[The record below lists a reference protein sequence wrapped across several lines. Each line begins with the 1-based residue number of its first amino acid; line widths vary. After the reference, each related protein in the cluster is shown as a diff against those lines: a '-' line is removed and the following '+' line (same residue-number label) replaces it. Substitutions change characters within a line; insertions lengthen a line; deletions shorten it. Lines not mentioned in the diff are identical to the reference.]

1 MSSTIGDLGEFGLIA
16 RVTARFPETDDVILG
31 PGDDGAIVSAADR
44 RVVASTDVLVEGRH
58 FRRDWSRARDI
69 GHKAVAQNAADIA
82 AMGARTTALLIG
94 LAAPT
99 DLPVCWAEEFT
110 EGVREECAEVG
121 CTVVGGDTV
130 SSPTL
135 TVSVTALGSLDGAR
149 PVLRNGAGPGDRI
162 AVTGPLGLSA
172 AGLSLFEAGR
182 SDAGAAREAVAE
194 HRSPS
199 PPYAQ
204 GPRAALAGAT
214 AMLDVSD
221 GLTQDLGH
229 IAEASGVR
237 IDLRRDALVP
247 APGLIAAV
255 ELLAASG
262 HPAGGAGRP
271 PQEAAVDLMAAGGE
285 DHALAAAFPPGVT
298 PPEGWTVIGS
308 VHEASGPEEAR
319 VTLDGRAPARGGWD
333 HFGR

>member
-31 PGDDGAIVSAADR
+31 PGDDAAIVSAADQ

-58 FRRDWSRARDI
+58 FRLDWSSARDI

-94 LAAPT
+94 LAAPE
-99 DLPVCWAEEFT
+99 DFPVAWAEDFA
-110 EGVREECAEVG
+110 EGVREECAVVG

-130 SSPTL
+130 GSATL
-135 TVSVTALGSLDGAR
+135 TVSVTALGSLDGACSVR
-149 PVLRNGAGPGDRI
+149 RSGARPGDRI
-162 AVTGPLGLSA
+162 AVAGPLGLSA
-172 AGLSLFEAGR
+172 AGLALFQAGLA
-182 SDAGAAREAVAE
+182 DEDAARAAVAE
-194 HRSPS
+194 HRRPA

-204 GPRAALAGAT
+204 GPRAALAGAR

-221 GLTQDLGH
+221 GLAQDLGH
-229 IAEASGVR
+229 IAAASGVD
-237 IDLRRDALVP
+237 IDIRRDALDP

-271 PQEAAVDLMAAGGE
+271 LRDAAADLMVSGGE
-285 DHALAAAFPPGVT
+285 DHALAAAFPPGAAPPDGWSVIGAVREAA
-298 PPEGWTVIGS
+298 PEG
-308 VHEASGPEEAR
+308 PR
-319 VTLDGRAPARGGWD
+319 VTVDGGPPADCGWD
-333 HFGR
+333 HFSR